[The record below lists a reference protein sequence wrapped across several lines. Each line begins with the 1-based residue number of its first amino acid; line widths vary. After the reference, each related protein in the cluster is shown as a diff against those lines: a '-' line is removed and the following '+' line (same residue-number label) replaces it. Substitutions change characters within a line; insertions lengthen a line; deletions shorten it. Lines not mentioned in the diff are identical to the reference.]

1 MGKAAGVIS
10 IILAVGCG
18 VWSILSYVNHYTR
31 RGPALLVACGVL
43 LFLGVILLVFAGRK
57 PKAAA

>member
-10 IILAVGCG
+10 IILAVVCG
-18 VWSILSYVNHYTR
+18 VASILSYVNHHTR
-31 RGPALLVACGVL
+31 RGPAFLIACGVL
-43 LFLGVILLVFAGRK
+43 LVLGVILLVFAGRK